1 MYLTDPGFFCILL
14 LFAGHFATLFKLRCL
29 YIENNLELSGNQINI
44 HKDLIEQCRINDRKA
59 QYEIYKL
66 YSTAM
71 YNICFRILKDEA
83 EAEDV
88 LQEAFLNAFRNIRNY
103 RGDASFGA
111 WFKRI
116 VVNSAINQVRKRK
129 LEFENLD
136 DVDPG
141 EETESYDE
149 NELVLDIQRVR
160 DAIEK
165 LPDGFRTVFSLY
177 LLEGYDHYE
186 ISEILGISVS
196 TSKSQYNRAKRKV
209 REIMG
214 TTNFSK
220 RYG

>member
-1 MYLTDPGFFCILL
+1 M
-14 LFAGHFATLFKLRCL
+14 
-29 YIENNLELSGNQINI
+29 SGNQINI
-44 HKDLIEQCRINDRKA
+44 HKDLIERCGINDRKA

-66 YSTAM
+66 YSKAM
-71 YNICFRILKDEA
+71 YNICFRILKDES

-103 RGDASFGA
+103 RGDASFGV
-111 WFKRI
+111 WLKRI
-116 VVNSAINQVRKRK
+116 VVNSAINQIRKMK
-129 LEFENLD
+129 LEFESLE

-141 EETESYDE
+141 EEDESFDE
-149 NELVLDIQRVR
+149 NILVLDIQKVR
-160 DAIEK
+160 EAIEK

-196 TSKSQYNRAKRKV
+196 TSKSQYNRAKRKL
-209 REIMG
+209 REILG
-214 TTNFSK
+214 TTNYNK